1 MVMAV
6 GMAATM
12 AIPAVSTSEAIAPQ
26 PASATVVAEY
36 IQHSQ
41 QSKEQQ
47 LRVSAAVAE
56 TPITRDKT
64 SVFYAAAVRTADGVY
79 AGGAMPATP
88 LSIGASM
95 RINPPDLAGGGEA
108 VVQFAL
114 QFVGM
119 VPYILGGDSPSTGFS
134 CDTFVRYVYGQ
145 FGVYLPGDAV
155 TEASKGA
162 VIPESEAVMGDLVY
176 YPHQHIGFYDGHGG
190 IVDAPKP
197 GKDVSH
203 RAIWGH
209 PEFIRL

>member
-1 MVMAV
+1 MLMAV

-12 AIPAVSTSEAIAPQ
+12 AIPAVS
-26 PASATVVAEY
+26 ASATATPKDAAAGNVAAFIEN
-36 IQHSQ
+36 SQ
-41 QSKEQQ
+41 QSKSQQ

-56 TPITRDKT
+56 VPVTRDKT
-64 SVFYAAAVRTADGVY
+64 SVFYAAAVQTADGVY
-79 AGGAMPATP
+79 VGGAMPATP
-88 LSIGASM
+88 LSVGASM
-95 RINPPDLAGGGEA
+95 HINPPNLSGGGEA
-108 VVQFAL
+108 VVQYAL

-119 VPYILGGDSPSTGFS
+119 VPYVIGGNSPSTGFS

-155 TEASKGA
+155 VEASKGT

-176 YPHQHIGFYDGHGG
+176 YSHQHIGFYDGHGG

-197 GKDVSH
+197 GTDISH

-209 PEFIRL
+209 PVFIRL